1 MNCWVSG
8 NETGGPL
15 AMAEPTIR
23 GITLKVMVPMVN
35 NEIVVH
41 EEANM
46 DDLSTQM
53 PMSSDLM
60 EDMEVF

>member
-1 MNCWVSG
+1 
-8 NETGGPL
+8 
-15 AMAEPTIR
+15 MAEPTIR